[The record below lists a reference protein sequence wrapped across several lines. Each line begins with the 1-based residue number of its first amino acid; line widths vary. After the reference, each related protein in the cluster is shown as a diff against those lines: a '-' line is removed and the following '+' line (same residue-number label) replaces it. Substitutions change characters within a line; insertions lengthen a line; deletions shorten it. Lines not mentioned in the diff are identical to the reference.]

1 MNKKQRQD
9 LIIDIISNHVIRTQ
23 QELMEALHLR
33 DVQVTQATLSRDI
46 SELGLVKEH
55 GTEGEVK
62 YGLYQEPKK
71 TVKEIGTEKMVLQQ
85 VTDIKQVEFTLIIHT
100 KLGSADMVAA
110 LLDEK
115 NYPEVAGTLA
125 GKDTLVIIAI
135 DKAAA
140 TRLKNH
146 ILKELD

>member
-55 GTEGEVK
+55 GAEGEVK

-71 TVKEIGTEKMVLQQ
+71 TAKEIGTEKMVLQQ